1 MILTKIKDSAKK
13 SELVVSFYYGSRR
26 IFCQLYFWV
35 KIFKKIIFKLL
46 DKITNESNLMI
57 NIGGGNF
64 CKRYWKSLDY
74 LGFSKEAYQYNRLF
88 VDYNFNLMSGKSLP
102 FKNNSVKLFYSS
114 HTLEHIPNEY
124 CQNILNEIFRCL
136 KKKGAVRLTMPDF
149 DLIYRAYRKNNEEF
163 FKLYEGDNI
172 TQKFFKT
179 FVTHLRDK
187 VDANEVRKNL
197 KKMSKE
203 EFAEYYTR
211 KIPELTQRRNPGNH
225 TNWWNYQKA
234 ERMLKKAGFK
244 RIYESKEQGSKF
256 KLMRGKGWFGDGF
269 DMTHPTKSFFIEVIK

>member
-1 MILTKIKDSAKK
+1 MKIAHKIKEEIKK
-13 SELVVSFYYGSRR
+13 HPILVDLYYKSIYFFKSR
-26 IFCQLYFWV
+26 LYFL
-35 KIFKKIIFKLL
+35 KYIKKYYYKTTERKSGYLL
-46 DKITNESNLMI
+46 V

-64 CKRYWKSLDY
+64 CRKNWKSLDY
-74 LGFSKEAYQYNRLF
+74 IEFDKDIYKNSDYF
-88 VDYNFNLMSGKSLP
+88 VDYNFNLMAKNKLP
-102 FKNNSVKLFYSS
+102 FKNRSVKLFYSS
-114 HTLEHIPNEY
+114 HTLEHIPQKY
-124 CQNILNEIFRCL
+124 CQHILDELYRCL
-136 KKKGAVRLTMPDF
+136 IKGGAVRLTMPDF
-149 DLIYRAYRKNNEEF
+149 DLVYRAYRKNDEEF

-179 FVTHLRDK
+179 FATHLRDK

-203 EFAEYYTR
+203 EFAKYYTR
-211 KIPELTQRRNPGNH
+211 KISELTQRRNLSNH

-269 DMTHPTKSFFIEVIK
+269 DMTHPTKSFFIEAIK